1 MKNSLNDL
9 AGEIPAGEGRKKEK
23 YSCAMEK

>member
-1 MKNSLNDL
+1 LNDL